1 MRRLR
6 QAIIRRGQK
15 RGQSEY
21 RRLQFHFHL
30 FAFRIAVQSNTPRY
44 RRLLTAGYTRCQL
57 ACVRIPRK

>member
-6 QAIIRRGQK
+6 HAMQGGGQK
-15 RGQSEY
+15 RQSEY
-21 RRLQFHFHL
+21 RQLQLHSHL
-30 FAFRIAVQSNTPRY
+30 FAFPIAVQSNTPAY